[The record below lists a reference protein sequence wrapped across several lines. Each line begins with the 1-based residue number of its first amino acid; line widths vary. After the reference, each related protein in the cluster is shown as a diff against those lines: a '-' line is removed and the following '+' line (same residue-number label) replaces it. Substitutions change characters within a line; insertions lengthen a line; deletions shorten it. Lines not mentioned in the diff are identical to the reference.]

1 MNKTNRSTQS
11 CLLLFCI
18 SNISIGDEEHGR
30 VFGKGDGP
38 DARATEYMLMLAI
51 LKKDT
56 SPNSQAQVLKG
67 MRNKNILILF
77 FIYLH
82 SPNLILWGVKI
93 EIFTL
98 VV

>member
-38 DARATEYMLMLAI
+38 DARATEYNVGHI
-51 LKKDT
+51 KKKGT
-56 SPNSQAQVLKG
+56 SPNSQAQG
-67 MRNKNILILF
+67 A
-77 FIYLH
+77 
-82 SPNLILWGVKI
+82 GG
-93 EIFTL
+93 E
-98 VV
+98 